1 MTTPYPELEK
11 MEHGVGHGRRR
22 SCVSPNRLVD
32 VGQTLVDV
40 PHQSDGEIQFL
51 VYKRVHRLPA
61 VAVGRRRDAFAHRQF
76 R

>member
-1 MTTPYPELEK
+1 
-11 MEHGVGHGRRR
+11 MEHGVGYGRRR

-32 VGQTLVDV
+32 GGQTLVDV

-51 VYKRVHRLPA
+51 VYERVYRLPT
-61 VAVGRRRDAFAHRQF
+61 VAVGRRRRNASARRQF